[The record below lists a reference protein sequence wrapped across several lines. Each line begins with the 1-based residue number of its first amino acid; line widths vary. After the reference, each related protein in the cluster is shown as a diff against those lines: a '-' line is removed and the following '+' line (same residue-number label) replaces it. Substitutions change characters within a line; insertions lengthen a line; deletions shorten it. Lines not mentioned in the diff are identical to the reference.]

1 MAEITYNI
9 YEIEPNGLSGFKAL
23 PPEDIDLITSTE
35 VSKTFKPNDNFI
47 ELSFFTL
54 DNTRLE
60 TISTYDR
67 YSILSGDKK
76 DGLDGNSEIGID
88 VQGDYLAYGY
98 GSTEGKVLYNFLDY
112 PYSNTALPQ
121 DFYIES
127 ISTDRTELRLVSVN
141 LDSSTVL
148 DTTNEI
154 KTQFDGAAYIPD
166 FHLYFGNSIFFTIVN
181 IDAKA
186 FRETTA
192 VLVKLLEPL
201 PRTIGVKATLNIVE
215 KVSDSIA
222 YEINTVIT
230 PDKEVIPTLRGA
242 NFAIDLDAQATEP
255 SQYFNYNELFSFAS
269 YNSYREINSLF
280 NEKGAELGIDY
291 SDFANF
297 INFSSAEERLRN
309 FRYKLQLLESYQT
322 QLDVIQGT
330 DPAEVNSTPPLGYT
344 GTGVTGTTQYWKS
357 LIEGIINNF
366 DHYERHLFYEND
378 DSAWPKLVSSTT
390 STNKPY
396 QNLLTTNAAAT
407 AWYNAELQDAI
418 LFDAQ
423 NGDLLRN
430 TVPSYL
436 IEDPDNRPYELI
448 VHMVAQHF
456 DNIWIYTNQVSE
468 KYDADNRLDRGA
480 SKDLIEE
487 LLKNFGIK
495 LYTSNKSV
503 EDLFRYFTNNSYDSG
518 NESITPV
525 ISQGESVSQNDYQ
538 KEIYKRIYHNLPL
551 LMKSKG
557 TERGLRALINCFGI
571 PSDILKVRV
580 FGGESS
586 EEFPFFGGQQAI
598 TGSIDKVRLSNTG
611 SIAPGNTTSFYTS
624 IIKQNNEY
632 TPDLHRIEVGFSP
645 AYNINEYIVSQSAVL
660 FPNDPFDI
668 DDYIG
673 DPRGYET
680 NKYPPLYAYA
690 ETILANIDA
699 YNLKDFVRLIK
710 FFDNVLFR
718 MIRDFTP
725 ARAVTDAGVII
736 KPHLLDRS
744 KFKSPE
750 MTWTRPEYSGSIDTA
765 FITGS
770 HGNAF
775 HNVGYGSIGRQSS
788 TKYLRG
794 VMTPFGRRDKRI
806 NNFNAA
812 TPDEEQ
818 IEKNFDEAKFDGEF
832 KNSKIIVSNGELNED
847 NPYTSIEYP
856 NITYNVDFIAEIPA
870 DYCILHVPS
879 EDFFVVEPDQIVN
892 LANEGLFIGVNTI
905 NYNFLVDNNQPNQLD
920 DVNHQFSGEQY
931 ETFVVNAQHEDN
943 PDIDNNYTLEDGCE
957 ADRNVVIVDCKLLE
971 QALGSGLTPSFAQ
984 PNLSYNLLDWFFQLG
999 GIGQQEVINYLLD
1012 FYINNVYIGSVEVDQ
1027 NDNHIGTGP
1036 TSSGGFAQLGMT
1048 PLDYTFPDL
1057 GGDATIQIKIVDQ
1070 FDRFCE
1076 QIFIIDFSS
1085 CALADVND
1093 STDNT
1098 GTPIKGGTV
1107 TTPLTVGG
1115 GAISFPY
1122 EFTGWDNSTAFYFRL
1137 KIIIFDQN
1145 VGANPY
1151 FIPAG
1156 AQPIDNGVYGPG
1168 NLFQYQGDL
1177 NNDDNWIEIP
1187 DPDDFTF
1194 GSLSYLPNNYQQI
1207 VDKYEEELEL
1217 DVRPTNNL
1225 GEYPPNP
1232 DSTNNTGATY
1242 YIDKFVYYIQFKAV
1256 NNENCEA
1263 IGNIYVLNAPQ
1274 TVRMPIELYFQ
1285 PNMDSLGNYSSGLT
1299 ACSALQLNEQYYDS
1313 DTNPDGNKIIVYVDV
1328 PDTTQTV
1335 DISLIFDD
1343 QRDIW
1348 ISDDPNDTLKPQHQ
1362 APRGAYFSP
1371 NAGINNYTQVTD
1383 PQGNPVNDY
1392 NFTTGQL
1399 PANYRVYVGRKY
1411 MLWGPTNY
1419 IFGGPRFWKQF
1430 NDSETDQYGAPF
1442 YEHPSFFYRDDII
1455 RCDIDPNGTST
1466 GGTGF
1471 GGGGGGG
1478 GQGYI
1483 GLTSDIRLK
1492 ENIKR
1497 IATSPS
1503 GIPIYSFEYKD
1514 KKKFGDGTYQ
1524 GVLSHE
1530 VPAKA
1535 VSLNEEGYEQVD
1547 YSKIDVLY
1555 RRIK

>member
-166 FHLYFGNSIFFTIVN
+166 FHLYFGNNIFFTIVN
-181 IDAKA
+181 IDSKA

-222 YEINTVIT
+222 YEINTVVT
-230 PDKEVIPTLRGA
+230 PDKEVVPTLRGA

-322 QLDVIQGT
+322 QLDVIQGS
-330 DPAEVNSTPPLGYT
+330 DPDLATSTPPLGYT
-344 GTGVTGTTQYWKS
+344 GTGVTGTTEYWKS

-390 STNKPY
+390 STSKPHI
-396 QNLLTTNAAAT
+396 NLSSTDAGAL

-487 LLKNFGIK
+487 LLKNFGVK

-503 EDLFRYFTNNSYDSG
+503 EDLFRYFTTNSYDRG
-518 NESITPV
+518 NESISSITTATG
-525 ISQGESVSQNDYQ
+525 QESVSQNDYQ

-571 PSDILKVRV
+571 PSDVLKVRV

-598 TGSIDKVRLSNTG
+598 TGSIDKVRLNNTG
-611 SIAPGNTTSFYTS
+611 SIVPGDTVSFYTS
-624 IIKQNNEY
+624 VIKQNNEY

-660 FPNDPFDI
+660 FPNTPFDI
-668 DDYIG
+668 DNYIG

-680 NKYPPLYAYA
+680 NKYPPLYEYA
-690 ETILANIDA
+690 ETILYNIDA

-750 MTWTRPEYSGSIDTA
+750 ITWTRPEYSGSIDTA
-765 FITGS
+765 FISGSNAGAFKSTGVGS
-770 HGNAF
+770 VDEESL
-775 HNVGYGSIGRQSS
+775 VGYTRYTQ
-788 TKYLRG
+788 
-794 VMTPFGRRDKRI
+794 TPFGLKKRRI
-806 NNFNAA
+806 SNFGAN
-812 TPDEEQ
+812 Q
-818 IEKNFDEAKFDGEF
+818 VEKTFEEAKFDGEF
-832 KNSKIIVSNGELNED
+832 ANSGIRVTNGELNED
-847 NPYTSIEYP
+847 NPFKNLEYP
-856 NITYNVDFIAEIPA
+856 DIRYNIEFLNQIPDFVCIINRPQNGNDFGDYIIATVPQTLNLPGSDIFYGDTPSAYTFTVDQAAPNQGDGINHEFTG
-870 DYCILHVPS
+870 
-879 EDFFVVEPDQIVN
+879 DQYDV
-892 LANEGLFIGVNTI
+892 
-905 NYNFLVDNNQPNQLD
+905 FLVTATHESHPSITNSITSTEGCEETRTVRIVKCEISPT
-920 DVNHQFSGEQY
+920 SGEVGGTVPTTVTQ
-931 ETFVVNAQHEDN
+931 D
-943 PDIDNNYTLEDGCE
+943 
-957 ADRNVVIVDCKLLE
+957 
-971 QALGSGLTPSFAQ
+971 Q
-984 PNLSYNLLDWFFQLG
+984 PYNLYAWFYPPNFDLNQDNQTNTHL
-999 GIGQQEVINYLLD
+999 N
-1012 FYINNVYIGSVEVDQ
+1012 FYVNNVFIGSVIEGESFTAD
-1027 NDNHIGTGP
+1027 G
-1036 TSSGGFAQLGMT
+1036 QLGT
-1048 PLDYTFPDL
+1048 QGLVGTHPRSYTFTNIDPGTTFIRVTVRDVFDNECQLSVEPSFDSCPLVAQHADIDDDNRTTILL
-1057 GGDATIQIKIVDQ
+1057 GNSLPNLWSRPYGFV
-1070 FDRFCE
+1070 
-1076 QIFIIDFSS
+1076 
-1085 CALADVND
+1085 
-1093 STDNT
+1093 
-1098 GTPIKGGTV
+1098 G
-1107 TTPLTVGG
+1107 TTPT
-1115 GAISFPY
+1115 
-1122 EFTGWDNSTAFYFRL
+1122 TKFYFRL
-1137 KIIIFDQN
+1137 LVKRKIRLGSETVEYI
-1145 VGANPY
+1145 
-1151 FIPAG
+1151 
-1156 AQPIDNGVYGPG
+1156 YGPG
-1168 NLFQYQGDL
+1168 PFPNADPELLPLAGQSQL
-1177 NNDDNWIEIP
+1177 VNESSWTEIP
-1187 DPDDFTF
+1187 YNPN
-1194 GSLSYLPNNYQQI
+1194 GSIFLNSLPSAYFASQ
-1207 VDKYEEELEL
+1207 D
-1217 DVRPTNNL
+1217 RPGLISTDIYDGLFPEAEPKNAN
-1225 GEYPPNP
+1225 GETPPPPNV
-1232 DSTNNTGATY
+1232 TGGGNSNEIY
-1242 YIDKFVYYIQFKAV
+1242 YARFIQFLAV
-1256 NNENCEA
+1256 SNEECRLLGPLYEIIAGEASRIPVTMYVDAQTYFNLTGLGTAAQNNSFNPGPICSIGYPALDSNEA
-1263 IGNIYVLNAPQ
+1263 
-1274 TVRMPIELYFQ
+1274 
-1285 PNMDSLGNYSSGLT
+1285 
-1299 ACSALQLNEQYYDS
+1299 
-1313 DTNPDGNKIIVYVDV
+1313 IVYVNAPAGVDNI
-1328 PDTTQTV
+1328 TQGNV
-1335 DISLIFDD
+1335 IQQKIPIFATGN
-1343 QRDIW
+1343 
-1348 ISDDPNDTLKPQHQ
+1348 PNDSTPAPNGMYGAWVGGNTSAAYMQTRHWAFYGPDQTAGWMSETLDLAGNNWDFQDALTLQ
-1362 APRGAYFSP
+1362 A
-1371 NAGINNYTQVTD
+1371 
-1383 PQGNPVNDY
+1383 GNPGLVICHGY
-1392 NFTTGQL
+1392 NGQISSAGLNTGGDNPGDDEESGVGGNTGQG
-1399 PANYRVYVGRKY
+1399 AQTGI
-1411 MLWGPTNY
+1411 Y
-1419 IFGGPRFWKQF
+1419 IK
-1430 NDSETDQYGAPF
+1430 
-1442 YEHPSFFYRDDII
+1442 
-1455 RCDIDPNGTST
+1455 
-1466 GGTGF
+1466 
-1471 GGGGGGG
+1471 
-1478 GQGYI
+1478 
-1483 GLTSDIRLK
+1483 
-1492 ENIKR
+1492 
-1497 IATSPS
+1497 
-1503 GIPIYSFEYKD
+1503 
-1514 KKKFGDGTYQ
+1514 
-1524 GVLSHE
+1524 
-1530 VPAKA
+1530 
-1535 VSLNEEGYEQVD
+1535 
-1547 YSKIDVLY
+1547 
-1555 RRIK
+1555 

>member
-112 PYSNTALPQ
+112 PYSNTAIPQ

-154 KTQFDGAAYIPD
+154 KTQFDGSAYIPD
-166 FHLYFGNSIFFTIVN
+166 FHLYFGNNIFFTIVN

-192 VLVKLLEPL
+192 VIVKLLEPL

-222 YEINTVIT
+222 YEINTVVT

-242 NFAIDLDAQATEP
+242 NFTVDLNDQATEP

-309 FRYKLQLLESYQT
+309 FRYKLQLLESYQA

-330 DPAEVNSTPPLGYT
+330 DPEQPNSTPPLGYT
-344 GTGVTGTTQYWKS
+344 GTGATGTTQYWKS

-378 DSAWPKLVSSTT
+378 DSAWPKLVSNSTSISKPHINLS
-390 STNKPY
+390 STD
-396 QNLLTTNAAAT
+396 AGAI

-487 LLKNFGIK
+487 LLKNFGVK

-503 EDLFRYFTNNSYDSG
+503 EDLFRYFTTNSYDSG
-518 NESITPV
+518 DESIAPI
-525 ISQGESVSQNDYQ
+525 ISAIGQESVSQNDYQ

-571 PSDILKVRV
+571 PSDVLKVRV

-598 TGSIDKVRLSNTG
+598 TGSIDKVRLNNAG
-611 SIAPGNTTSFYTS
+611 SIVPGDTVSFYTS
-624 IIKQNNEY
+624 IINQNNEY

-645 AYNINEYIVSQSAVL
+645 AYNINEYIVSQSAEL
-660 FPNDPFDI
+660 FPNTAFDI

-718 MIRDFTP
+718 MVRDFSP
-725 ARAVTDAGVII
+725 ARAVTDAGIII

-765 FITGS
+765 FILGS
-770 HGNAF
+770 HGSAF
-775 HNVGYGSIGRQSS
+775 DNVGVGSIDRESS
-788 TKYLRG
+788 TNYLRE
-794 VMTPFGRRDKRI
+794 VITPLGKKERRI
-806 NNFNAA
+806 NEFVYSQG
-812 TPDEEQ
+812 EERKEQ
-818 IEKNFDEAKFDGEF
+818 VEKNFDEAKFDGEF
-832 KNSKIIVSNGELNED
+832 KNSNLTVTNGELNED
-847 NPYTSIEYP
+847 NPFKNIDYPSINYDIRFL
-856 NITYNVDFIAEIPA
+856 NQIP
-870 DYCILHVPS
+870 DEFCILRIPDNGNRDGDFVISDFPTIINIPQSGIFSGDTATAYTFTVSDNSGNESPVS
-879 EDFFVVEPDQIVN
+879 ETDGISHYFE
-892 LANEGLFIGVNTI
+892 
-905 NYNFLVDNNQPNQLD
+905 
-920 DVNHQFSGEQY
+920 GEQY
-931 ETFVVNAQHEDN
+931 EEFGITATHNDSTLTLPSSNEPCTLTRTAILVECKLVDEITALPPSLITENVAYNIHEFFFITPEVNNIND
-943 PDIDNNYTLEDGCE
+943 PLED
-957 ADRNVVIVDCKLLE
+957 RTNSL
-971 QALGSGLTPSFAQ
+971 
-984 PNLSYNLLDWFFQLG
+984 LSY
-999 GIGQQEVINYLLD
+999 
-1012 FYINNVYIGSVEVDQ
+1012 YIDDVFIGSVQGNTYYYADGTPVDLQ
-1027 NDNHIGTGP
+1027 L
-1036 TSSGGFAQLGMT
+1036 SSVNS
-1048 PLDYTFPDL
+1048 PLYYTFTDIPPDTNTISIRVEDSFDNRCNIEYTPVFDTCPIRAL
-1057 GGDATIQIKIVDQ
+1057 EPGDINPPDKDNEIITVIDPATGAVGLNQGAVLYSNQIAAGGYFQSPFGFENV
-1070 FDRFCE
+1070 
-1076 QIFIIDFSS
+1076 SS
-1085 CALADVND
+1085 
-1093 STDNT
+1093 
-1098 GTPIKGGTV
+1098 
-1107 TTPLTVGG
+1107 TTK
-1115 GAISFPY
+1115 
-1122 EFTGWDNSTAFYFRL
+1122 FYFRL
-1137 KIIIFDQN
+1137 IVIFTYRKGTPPSYADSEQ
-1145 VGANPY
+1145 VT
-1151 FIPAG
+1151 
-1156 AQPIDNGVYGPG
+1156 YGPG
-1168 NLFQYQGDL
+1168 YYL
-1177 NNDDNWIEIP
+1177 NNDELPVDDQNSNESSWAEVPNPMEPNLPFTAQDSILPDNYNQIIGVYSGEGDHP
-1187 DPDDFTF
+1187 DVTPLITDASLIGQPINTGDFST
-1194 GSLSYLPNNYQQI
+1194 GQL
-1207 VDKYEEELEL
+1207 
-1217 DVRPTNNL
+1217 NNL
-1225 GEYPPNP
+1225 IPERPPTP
-1232 DSTNNTGATY
+1232 QGLDEQA
-1242 YIDKFVYYIQFKAV
+1242 YIKYYIQFRAV
-1256 NNENCEA
+1256 NNENCDK
-1263 IGNIYVLNAPQ
+1263 IGPVYEIIQGDTKYVAVDIIYKNVTGVGVSPNQICLIAPSQ
-1274 TVRMPIELYFQ
+1274 FENNRRT
-1285 PNMDSLGNYSSGLT
+1285 
-1299 ACSALQLNEQYYDS
+1299 
-1313 DTNPDGNKIIVYVDV
+1313 VYVEV
-1328 PDTTQTV
+1328 PETFEQ
-1335 DISLIFDD
+1335 S
-1343 QRDIW
+1343 
-1348 ISDDPNDTLKPQHQ
+1348 
-1362 APRGAYFSP
+1362 G
-1371 NAGINNYTQVTD
+1371 
-1383 PQGNPVNDY
+1383 GNPVTPSNIVNHMMEIYDDDAGTIQAPAGLYAYGTGNENASGYLLGRHWGPWGNQGHAPAGYDEDGNPLNNWRTATWSNGDGFNNAGSGAPGMFKCNDWINL
-1392 NFTTGQL
+1392 NFT
-1399 PANYRVYVGRKY
+1399 
-1411 MLWGPTNY
+1411 
-1419 IFGGPRFWKQF
+1419 
-1430 NDSETDQYGAPF
+1430 
-1442 YEHPSFFYRDDII
+1442 
-1455 RCDIDPNGTST
+1455 IDP
-1466 GGTGF
+1466 
-1471 GGGGGGG
+1471 
-1478 GQGYI
+1478 
-1483 GLTSDIRLK
+1483 SDRRLK
-1492 ENIKR
+1492 TNIKLKGK
-1497 IATSPS
+1497 SPS
-1503 GIPIYSFEYKD
+1503 GINIYSFEFKEKD
-1514 KKKFGDGTYQ
+1514 KFGYGTYQ
-1524 GVLSHE
+1524 GVMSDE
-1530 VPAKA
+1530 INKEA
-1535 VSLNEEGYEQVD
+1535 VHVGEDGYDRVNYSL
-1547 YSKIDVLY
+1547 IDVEFKK
-1555 RRIK
+1555 IS